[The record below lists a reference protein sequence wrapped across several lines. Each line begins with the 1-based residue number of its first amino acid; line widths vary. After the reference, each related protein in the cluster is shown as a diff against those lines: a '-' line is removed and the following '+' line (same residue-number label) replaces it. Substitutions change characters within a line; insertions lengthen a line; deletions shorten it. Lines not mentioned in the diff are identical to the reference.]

1 MPKPYDDKYEHD
13 HKYEYDHVY
22 NAPPA
27 GGGRVR
33 ACVFWMASVFFH
45 KIIRKN
51 F

>member
-1 MPKPYDDKYEHD
+1 MPKPYDDKYEHDHKYD

-33 ACVFWMASVFFH
+33 A
-45 KIIRKN
+45 
-51 F
+51 